1 MVNKI
6 IITSFDIGKKNFA
19 FVIEEID
26 LDKLKFVQNIPKN
39 IRYNSD
45 GLSTSIFNK
54 TLSSLYQCGKVLLFR
69 NLDLT
74 GDCNKKAYLDPK
86 IFFNMN
92 TELDKYKKYWD
103 KCSIFIIEKQ
113 MAFKGKRNTMA
124 LKLGQHCFSYFIFN
138 YGVTKKTIEFSA
150 YYKTQILGAQKKL
163 TKPQRKK
170 WAIEKALSI
179 LAEREDYENLTHLNT
194 VKKKD
199 DISDCILMNIA
210 YTFMHLL

>member
-39 IRYNSD
+39 IRYNPD

-74 GDCNKKAYLDPK
+74 GDCDKKAYLDPK
-86 IFFNMN
+86 TFFNMN
-92 TELDKYKKYWD
+92 TELDKYKEYWD

-138 YGVTKKTIEFSA
+138 YGVTKKIVEFSA

-163 TKPQRKK
+163 TKPRRKK

>member
-1 MVNKI
+1 MDNKI

-19 FVIEEID
+19 FVVEEID

-39 IRYNSD
+39 IRYNNN
-45 GLSTSIFNK
+45 GTSTSIFNK

-74 GDCNKKAYLDPK
+74 GNCDKKAYLDPK
-86 IFFNMN
+86 TFFNMN
-92 TELDKYKKYWD
+92 TELDKYKEYWD

-138 YGVTKKTIEFSA
+138 YGVTKKVIEFSA

-179 LAEREDYENLTHLNT
+179 LAEREDYENLTHLNS

-199 DISDCILMNIA
+199 DIADCILMNIA

>member
-39 IRYNSD
+39 IRYNPD

-74 GDCNKKAYLDPK
+74 GDCDKKAYLDPK
-86 IFFNMN
+86 TFFNMN
-92 TELDKYKKYWD
+92 TELDKYKEYWD

-113 MAFKGKRNTMA
+113 NHK
-124 LKLGQHCFSYFIFN
+124 I
-138 YGVTKKTIEFSA
+138 
-150 YYKTQILGAQKKL
+150 
-163 TKPQRKK
+163 
-170 WAIEKALSI
+170 
-179 LAEREDYENLTHLNT
+179 
-194 VKKKD
+194 
-199 DISDCILMNIA
+199 
-210 YTFMHLL
+210 

>member
-1 MVNKI
+1 MKI
-6 IITSFDIGKKNFA
+6 SNSSTNFA